1 MQPLLALAALV
12 ALTAPDAVPD
22 PRPHSQVV
30 DSSGTL
36 RPDDIDAINLDA
48 LRGRAGGELMVVVV
62 RSTGGM
68 NPRQWTT
75 AVFNRLGLDEKA
87 RNRGVLL
94 MAAIDDRKAEIVVG
108 DGFPD
113 SVTRTTDSIMSGVVV
128 ARFKAKDPRGALVRG
143 ARAIVE
149 RVLLQGGDSSARV
162 GASSDPASSVA
173 ALDAPS
179 AALGDPST
187 APANL
192 PPADVIAAAN
202 DPAVLGVPDPQQRDG
217 VVDGARILSKAELVE
232 LRAARDAVPAFE
244 IAVVTAADTNGL
256 GLETFARGLY
266 HRLRHAT
273 GSKHAVLL
281 VVVAPPLKAKHA
293 AARSG
298 AELVVDPAL
307 PKVLSEAWADQLS
320 ADWTTAVAANPR
332 GRGRATVAAVQAFA
346 GFHEKLVSFK
356 AEQGRLKEDAR
367 RARQAEA
374 RARSERAAAELSRS
388 RVERKPSLVDRLG
401 LFGMGA
407 VALGVVGTGLG
418 VREVVRRW
426 PRKCKKCQ
434 VPMERLGEQ
443 ADDRYLSAGEKV
455 EERLGSVD
463 YDIWYCPEC
472 REARKLRWGAI
483 LSSYS
488 RCRSCSFRTLSTTTR
503 TLQAATQY
511 STGLAEVTES
521 CAHCGFHNRYTRVI
535 PRKPKPSSRSSSGG
549 GRSSRGS
556 SSGRGSSGSW

>member
-36 RPDDIDAINLDA
+36 QPDDIDAINLDA

-113 SVTRTTDSIMSGVVV
+113 SVTRITDSIMSGVVV
-128 ARFKAKDPRGALVRG
+128 ARFKAKDPRGALVQG
-143 ARAIVE
+143 ASAIVE
-149 RVLLQGGDSSARV
+149 RVLLKGI
-162 GASSDPASSVA
+162 ASSKGTNSSSSVA
-173 ALDAPS
+173 AVGGPS
-179 AALGDPST
+179 AASGDPSA
-187 APANL
+187 APAYL
-192 PPADVIAAAN
+192 PSAEVIADAH
-202 DPAVLGVPDPQQRDG
+202 DPTVLGVPDPQQRDG
-217 VVDGARILSKAELVE
+217 VVDGARILSKAELSE

-244 IAVVTAADTNGL
+244 ISVVTAADTNGL
-256 GLETFARGLY
+256 GLERFARGLY

-273 GSKHAVLL
+273 GSKHAALL

-298 AELVVDPAL
+298 AELIVDPAL

-346 GFHEKLVSFK
+346 GFHEKLVSWN
-356 AEQGRLKEDAR
+356 AEQGRLKEEAR

-374 RARSERAAAELSRS
+374 RASAERAEAELARS

-401 LFGMGA
+401 LLGMGA
-407 VALGVVGTGLG
+407 IALGFVGTGLG

-434 VPMERLGEQ
+434 VPMERLGEH
-443 ADDRYLSAGEKV
+443 ADDRYLSEGEKV

-472 REARKLRWGAI
+472 REAKKLRWGAI
-483 LSSYS
+483 LTSYS

-521 CAHCGFHNRYTRVI
+521 CAHCNFHNRYTRVI